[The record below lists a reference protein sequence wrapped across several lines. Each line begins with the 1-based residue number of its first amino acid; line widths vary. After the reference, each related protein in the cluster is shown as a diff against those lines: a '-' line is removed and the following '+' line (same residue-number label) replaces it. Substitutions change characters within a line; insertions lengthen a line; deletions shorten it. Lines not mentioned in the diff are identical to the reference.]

1 MEQFGSMRDSIDD
14 IQDENGL
21 FFAVYV
27 KTDNKA
33 YPNDVAASH
42 LEDSEHIDGNA
53 GNYWS
58 GTHPAFS
65 TSHGMPVT
73 AVIDVQTGEVLASDT
88 NGDMLSVD
96 DVMDAVEQ
104 ANSD

>member
-1 MEQFGSMRDSIDD
+1 MDQFGALRDSIPD
-14 IQDENGL
+14 IQDENGVL
-21 FFAVYV
+21 FAVYV
-27 KTDNKA
+27 KTDMKA

-42 LEDSEHIDGNA
+42 LEDSEHLDGNA

-65 TSHGMPVT
+65 SNHGMPLT
-73 AVIDVQTGEVLASDT
+73 AVIDLKSGEVLAVDP
-88 NGDMLSVD
+88 MPELLSAD